1 MQKISRQALKGKH
14 VETHN
19 TEKGSL
25 IREIILGGQDGL
37 VNVLGIILG
46 VATATSDTRIVLIS
60 GLAATF
66 AESISMGAVAYSSTR
81 AEKQFY
87 EAQKQKE
94 LWEIDNIP
102 KAEEKEIY
110 DIYHE
115 KGFRGK
121 ELNSIVKKIISDK
134 DLWLKEMME
143 QELRLYSSEHRSSIK
158 SAWIVF
164 YASFLGSIIPLLPFF
179 FAGIGLAIP
188 ISILVSGAILFG
200 TGVWKAKL
208 TIGSPLKNGIEMAV
222 VGTTAALLGYVI
234 GKILQHIPL

>member
-1 MQKISRQALKGKH
+1 MVYARRTSH
-14 VETHN
+14 TEDHN

-25 IREIILGGQDGL
+25 LKEIILGGQDGL

-60 GLAATF
+60 GLAAAF

-87 EAQKQKE
+87 QAQKQKE
-94 LWEIDNIP
+94 LYEIEKMP
-102 KAEEKEIY
+102 KVEEKEIY
-110 DIYHE
+110 DIYYE

-121 ELNSIVKKIISDK
+121 QLNSIVKKIISDK

-143 QELRLYSSEHRSSIK
+143 QELRLYSTEHRSSIK

-164 YASFLGSIIPLLPFF
+164 YASFLGSIIPLIPFF
-179 FAGIGLAIP
+179 LMSISSAVVV
-188 ISILVSGAILFG
+188 SILVSVIILFG
-200 TGVWKAKL
+200 AGVWKAKL
-208 TIGSPLKNGIEMAV
+208 TIGSPWKNGIEMAILGIV
-222 VGTTAALLGYVI
+222 AALLGYVI
-234 GKILQHIPL
+234 GKVLENLPL